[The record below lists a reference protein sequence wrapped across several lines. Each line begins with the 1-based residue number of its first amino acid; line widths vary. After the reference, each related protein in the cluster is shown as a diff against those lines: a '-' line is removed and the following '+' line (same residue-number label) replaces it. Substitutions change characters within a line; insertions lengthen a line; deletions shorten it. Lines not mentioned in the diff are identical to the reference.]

1 MKYIIG
7 GDNLKYKIGYKKN
20 GLWRYIMLAGNVED
34 ALKMVEDL
42 FTIDCDRVTIKLLK
56 SEV

>member
-1 MKYIIG
+1 M
-7 GDNLKYKIGYKKN
+7 KYKIGYKKN
-20 GLWRYIMLAGNVED
+20 GLWRYIMLVGNVED

-42 FTIDCDRVTIKLLK
+42 FTTECDQVTIKLLK